1 MKLFLRTTAVTA
13 FAFAIALN
21 PARAVLPP
29 DSGDVVV
36 NVDNS
41 RLVKLSATD
50 GTVLWSVDVANDGA
64 LAVDPNDFGVYTSL
78 NAHNYGNDGTT
89 YKFTADGTL
98 DWTSSVSPSS
108 YSVTP
113 GARLNYAGSC
123 EGYSDLNPVDG
134 MLYRGGGETASGGC
148 GPTIYQM
155 NKFNLAATNWSM
167 DLSSYIESV
176 DALAVQPWEG
186 GYLYAASAASSKI
199 VVIDPATKS
208 VVTSFD
214 TEIPP
219 RYIAVNPQGGNVY
232 IADGQNPF
240 VIAYGPTGTLA
251 WVNLNLGGTVS
262 NIATPK
268 GIIGAPAIISPCPV
282 PTVRISSD
290 RNSIHKGESATI
302 TLDYGAGSAPPCQN
316 VTVYFTVKTHAKNG
330 VDFTFTDVNGQDATV
345 VGAVLSGPLTL
356 RCLYNSR
363 NKTLPVNIL
372 LKKDPAYYLGNRK
385 VAVEL
390 LAN

>member
-13 FAFAIALN
+13 FAFTIDLN

-29 DSGDVVV
+29 DSEDVVV

-64 LAVDPNDFGVYTSL
+64 LAFDPNDFGVYTSL
-78 NAHNYGNDGTT
+78 GAHNYGNDGTT

-98 DWTSSVSPSS
+98 DWTSSVGSSS

-134 MLYRGGGETASGGC
+134 MLYHGGGETASGGC

-219 RYIAVNPQGGNVY
+219 R
-232 IADGQNPF
+232 
-240 VIAYGPTGTLA
+240 
-251 WVNLNLGGTVS
+251 

-302 TLDYGAGSAPPCQN
+302 TLDYGVGSAPPCQN

-372 LKKDPAYYLGNRK
+372 LKKDPAYYLGNRR
-385 VAVEL
+385 VSVQL
-390 LAN
+390 LAQ